1 MQVIQRIELTGS
13 QALIELTSIP
23 QTFTDLVLL
32 FSGRSARSA
41 GFEEY
46 RLYFNGANSN
56 LSTRYLEGDGSSAA
70 SGTTSN
76 GYIGIGNSSTS
87 TSNTFG
93 NVSIYIPNYAGSTTK
108 SYSVDST
115 SEANATTAYSDIVA
129 GLWNQTAA
137 ITSITLTNGTGSNW
151 LAGTSATLY
160 GVLKGS
166 DGLTTV
172 S

>member
-1 MQVIQRIELTGS
+1 MKIIQRIELTGS

-41 GFEEY
+41 DFEEY
-46 RLYFNGANSN
+46 RIYFNGVNTN
-56 LSTRYLEGDGSSAA
+56 LSTRYLEGNGGSA
-70 SGTTSN
+70 STSTTAN
-76 GYIGIGNSSTS
+76 GFIGIGNSSTS
-87 TSNTFG
+87 TANTFG
-93 NVSIYIPNYAGSTTK
+93 STYVYIPNYAGSTAK
-108 SYSVDST
+108 DYLADNI
-115 SEANATTAYSDIVA
+115 SETNGTTGYQEIVA

-160 GVLKGS
+160 GITKGS
-166 DGLTTV
+166 DNIVVV